1 MVRGFRLR
9 YHYAMRIVR
18 TAAMATH
25 LLAASVV
32 AGQQGPAGEWRV
44 QFATPLGQRMVIMT
58 LNQSGS
64 KLTGHVT
71 DEFGEYPLEGR
82 FEGTRVT
89 AVWSVYD
96 DGKLLEITLKGTLD
110 GNVINGVAQLGDA
123 GEGTLIARRIGD
135 AGDVR

>member
-1 MVRGFRLR
+1 ML
-9 YHYAMRIVR
+9 AMRTIVAA
-18 TAAMATH
+18 TSLAFVLAAAAAMA
-25 LLAASVV
+25 
-32 AGQQGPAGEWRV
+32 QQGPAGEWRV

-71 DEFGEYPLEGR
+71 DEYGEYPLEGR

-96 DGKLLEITLKGTLD
+96 DGKLLEITLKGTLE
-110 GNVINGVAQLGDA
+110 GSVINGVAQLGDV
-123 GEGTLIARRIGD
+123 GEGPLVARRINDAGD
-135 AGDVR
+135 AGLR